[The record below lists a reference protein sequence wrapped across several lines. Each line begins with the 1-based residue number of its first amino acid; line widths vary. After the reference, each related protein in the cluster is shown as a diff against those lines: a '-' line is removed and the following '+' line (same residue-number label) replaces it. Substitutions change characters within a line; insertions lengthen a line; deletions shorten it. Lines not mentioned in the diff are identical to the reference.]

1 MQNNNYKRKNAVESI
16 EYRPK
21 SGKYDTYLRGKR
33 DEGVEIVSKKYAYI
47 YHLDDEGYWTGLES
61 VEAALAAAQER
72 EPDAHLV
79 FITETEE
86 YVPRV
91 WYDRVIDGLQEA
103 CDDECAGCYEG
114 YLDDASERDKEALG
128 DMLTAT
134 FVQWAKER
142 GIKYWVDIPVAKK
155 DVLYDLKTGKPVE
168 EGSK

>member
-1 MQNNNYKRKNAVESI
+1 M
-16 EYRPK
+16 
-21 SGKYDTYLRGKR
+21 
-33 DEGVEIVSKKYAYI
+33 SKKYAYI
-47 YHLDDEGYWTGLES
+47 YDLYGEGYWTGFASIE
-61 VEAALAAAQER
+61 EALAAARER
-72 EPDAHLV
+72 KPDADLV
-79 FITETEE
+79 YITETEE

-155 DVLYDLKTGKPVE
+155 DVLYNLKSGKPLHKEDKNVWLQHRKRVSKKE
-168 EGSK
+168 ESK